1 MAGYRVQLVATA
13 TAVTGSI
20 AFIQTTNIGT
30 DAHTVDNITF
40 GPFKRDNPEG
50 ISGDPDFSNIAT
62 DFVVGNDT
70 VIQGPIYSFKSLNT
84 TGRFL
89 VYYNT

>member
-20 AFIQTTNIGT
+20 AFIQTTNIG
-30 DAHTVDNITF
+30 DDSHTVDDITF
-40 GPFKRDNPEG
+40 GPWKGVHVG
-50 ISGDPDFSNIAT
+50 ISGDTDYSNIST
-62 DFVVGNDT
+62 NFVVGNDT
-70 VIQGPIYSFKSLNT
+70 IIQGPIYSFKSANT

>member
-1 MAGYRVQLVATA
+1 MAGYRVQLVADA

-20 AFIQTTNIGT
+20 AFIRTTKISG
-30 DAHTVDNITF
+30 DHTVDNITF
-40 GPFKRDNPEG
+40 GPWKGVHHD
-50 ISGDPDFSNIAT
+50 ISGDADYSNIAT
-62 DFVVGNDT
+62 DFVVGDDT

-89 VYYNT
+89 VYFNT

>member
-20 AFIQTTNIGT
+20 AFVQSTKIDG
-30 DAHTVDNITF
+30 AHTVGDITF
-40 GPFKRDNPEG
+40 GPWKGVHVG
-50 ISGDPDFSNIAT
+50 ISGDTDYSNIAT

-70 VIQGPIYSFKSLNT
+70 IIQGPIYSFKSADT